1 MTDSISGYQAIS
13 SSWLE
18 QQNVVASKNDS
29 SQLRQQKEKQAGW
42 VWTCCACRAAN
53 IESSITGCSGCNQS
67 RCQHCEVK
75 DKQSENDS
83 QISIGVRI
91 QRHNICYHD

>member
-18 QQNVVASKNDS
+18 QQNVVASKKDS

-83 QISIGVRI
+83 QISIGGKSR
-91 QRHNICYHD
+91 